1 VKANEQPLTRNESVK
16 VMPTTKKTTTI
27 EPVQP
32 GWMAQIAPEFLRTND
47 VRKIYG
53 IPRGSLYGLAKLGKI
68 KGCLLR
74 IRGAK
79 SGLRLWSVDSIRAY
93 IAEQMEV
100 AAKGVES

>member
-1 VKANEQPLTRNESVK
+1 
-16 VMPTTKKTTTI
+16 MKKQKTTI

-32 GWMAQIAPEFLRTND
+32 GCIAQIAPEFLRTND

-68 KGCLLR
+68 KSCLLR

-79 SGLRLWSVDSIRAY
+79 SGLRLWSADSIRAY
-93 IAEQMEV
+93 IAGQMDAGKE
-100 AAKGVES
+100 AQ